1 MLGTTAST
9 HVKAMHRETCPQPST
24 AQTAHVAGLSGTF
37 QAMNHD
43 DFARCGGGRTLR
55 LNQDFDTRLR
65 PVKPPT
71 EGKASLFAIPDP
83 EMGGDGLEV
92 RVSE

>member
-1 MLGTTAST
+1 
-9 HVKAMHRETCPQPST
+9 
-24 AQTAHVAGLSGTF
+24 
-37 QAMNHD
+37 MNHD
-43 DFARCGGGRTLR
+43 DFACCGGCRTLR
-55 LNQDFDTRLR
+55 LNLNFETRLR

-71 EGKASLFAIPDP
+71 EGKASLSAILGP